1 VRALITGAGGLVAT
15 ALVQHFDDV
24 LALKH
29 AALDISNKAAVDE
42 VVTRL
47 TPDVIINCAVISVDD
62 CERDPARAQ
71 RINVDG
77 PGYLAD
83 AAEGIGA
90 AIVHFSSN
98 YVFDGKPVKGEPYTI
113 HDEAHPINVYG
124 RTKLLGEHAVTA
136 ASRRAFIIRT
146 SWIYGPGKS
155 NFLGTV
161 AAKLK
166 RGEPV
171 QAIGDTW
178 ASTTYVADLAHRVRE
193 IIDRKTF
200 GTYHVV
206 NDGVCSQ
213 ESFARCA
220 AELAD
225 VPPEV
230 AVRLIEV
237 VSEASMGREAP
248 RPPWTPMRCLLSGQ
262 IGLTPL
268 RSWEQALAVYVATH

>member
-1 VRALITGAGGLVAT
+1 RT
-15 ALVQHFDDV
+15 
-24 LALKH
+24 LAEE
-29 AALDISNKAAVDE
+29 A
-42 VVTRL
+42 
-47 TPDVIINCAVISVDD
+47 
-62 CERDPARAQ
+62 ARA
-71 RINVDG
+71 
-77 PGYLAD
+77 
-83 AAEGIGA
+83 GA
-90 AIVHFSSN
+90 WLVHYSTD
-98 YVFDGKPVKGEPYTI
+98 YVFDGSGERPWRET
-113 HDEAHPINVYG
+113 DAPRPINVYG

-136 ASRRAFIIRT
+136 ASTRAFIIRT
-146 SWIYGPGKS
+146 SWIYGPGQE

-206 NDGVCSQ
+206 NDGVCSY

-225 VPPEV
+225 VPPQV
-230 AVRLIEV
+230 ADRLIEV

-262 IGLTPL
+262 IGLAPL
-268 RSWEQALAVYVATH
+268 RSWEQALAVYVAPTSA